1 MYAFYRVQPRCY
13 KLLSLNRTKA
23 RLQYLDWLRGLAV
36 LLMIQVHVTN
46 SFLDTKFQNTLWW
59 DLSQFLGGL
68 AAPLFL
74 FTSGIS
80 IALVFDRLVDK
91 GASRTDLL
99 KRTVKRSAWIFLLAY
114 AFRVEQVV
122 TWFPYGRWEDVWK
135 IDILNC
141 IAASSLMAGFAAAFA
156 RDERKNAALLACT
169 AAAIILL
176 APAIAPVRSGLP
188 TLVLSYINGNG
199 RLDYFTFFPW
209 AGYTFA
215 GVAAGYLLI
224 ESRKAGREYQFMLW
238 SAATGALLFFIG
250 YEVNRH
256 LGLLL
261 GLASYS
267 RPSPHYVFQKMG
279 YVLIL
284 LYAAYR
290 WPGKRRVLLLFG
302 QTSLADLLG
311 PHRIRLWPAPDVP
324 KLAKRSVDSRSIV
337 VVDSADAGNR
347 IHAASLEGHCSDGPR
362 SASATARSLK
372 LIDRRPS

>member
-1 MYAFYRVQPRCY
+1 
-13 KLLSLNRTKA
+13 LNHTKA
-23 RLQYLDWLRGLAV
+23 RLHYLDWLRGLAV
-36 LLMIQVHVTN
+36 ALMIQVHVTN
-46 SFLDTKFQNTLWW
+46 SFLDARFQRTLWW

-74 FTSGIS
+74 FTAGIS

-91 GASRTDLL
+91 GASSKDLL

-122 TWFPYGRWEDVWK
+122 TWFPYGHWEDVWK

-141 IAASSLMAGFAAAFA
+141 IAASSLMAGFAAAFM
-156 RDERKNAALLACT
+156 RDERKNAALLACM

-176 APAIAPVRSGLP
+176 TPVIAPVRSGLP
-188 TLVLSYINGNG
+188 TLVLSYINGYG

-224 ESRKAGREYQFMLW
+224 GSRKVEREYQFMLW
-238 SAATGALLFFIG
+238 SAAAGAFLFFIG

-256 LGLLL
+256 PGLLL

-267 RPSPHYVFQKMG
+267 RASPHYVFQKMG

-290 WPGKRRVLLLFG
+290 WPGNRRMLLLFG
-302 QTSLADLLG
+302 QTSLLIYWLHIEFVYGRLRMFRNSLTVPATVAQLLWLIPLMLG
-311 PHRIRLWPAPDVP
+311 IAFIRMRWKTA
-324 KLAKRSVDSRSIV
+324 AKQ
-337 VVDSADAGNR
+337 
-347 IHAASLEGHCSDGPR
+347 L
-362 SASATARSLK
+362 
-372 LIDRRPS
+372 

>member
-1 MYAFYRVQPRCY
+1 
-13 KLLSLNRTKA
+13 
-23 RLQYLDWLRGLAV
+23 
-36 LLMIQVHVTN
+36 MIQVHATN
-46 SFLDTKFQNTLWW
+46 SFLDTRFQNTVWW

-74 FTSGIS
+74 FTAGIS

-91 GASRTDLL
+91 GGSIMQLL
-99 KRTVKRSAWIFLLAY
+99 KRSVKRSAWILLLAY
-114 AFRVEQVV
+114 AFRIEQVV
-122 TWFPYGRWEDVWK
+122 TWFPYGNWQDVWK

-141 IAASSLMAGFAAAFA
+141 IAVSSLMAGFAAAFA
-156 RDERKNAALLACT
+156 KDRNKNAVLLACT

-176 APAIAPVRSGLP
+176 TPVIAPVRRGVPAL
-188 TLVLSYINGNG
+188 LLSYINGNG
-199 RLDYFTFFPW
+199 RLDYFAFFPW

-238 SAATGALLFFIG
+238 SAATGTVLFFIG
-250 YEVNRH
+250 YAVNRH

-284 LYAAYR
+284 LYTAYR

-302 QTSLADLLG
+302 QTSLLVYWLHIEFVYG
-311 PHRIRLWPAPDVP
+311 RLRMFRNS
-324 KLAKRSVDSRSIV
+324 LSVT
-337 VVDSADAGNR
+337 
-347 IHAASLEGHCSDGPR
+347 
-362 SASATARSLK
+362 ATAAQLLW
-372 LIDRRPS
+372 LIPLMLGIAFMRMRWKTASKQL